1 MSQARLKYVV
11 AMVLALSVGGAAQ
24 GATDAPP
31 ARTPDIARSIN
42 AFAADMYAQARG
54 KEGNVFFSPYS
65 ISAALA
71 MTYAGARGETADQ
84 MAKVLRFREDWRSD
98 PGAVHDLYALLQRSL
113 DGQGKPYELA
123 VANRLW
129 GQKGFGFMPE
139 FLDLLQRK
147 YGAGLEEVDFR
158 SNAEGARQTINNWV
172 ESKTAQ
178 KVKELIGPGV
188 LGNRETLLVLTNAIY
203 FKGAWQYPFDKQRTA
218 DGDFF
223 VSAGQKVA
231 VPMMRQTRRFR
242 HADAG
247 DLQVLEM
254 DYKGDALSMVVLL
267 PKKADGLAPL
277 EQSLAQGKL
286 DEYVLGLKAAEVD
299 LLLPRFKMEWK
310 AELQEPLG
318 KMGMPL
324 AFSGAD
330 FSGMTGR
337 KGDICISKVIH
348 KAFVDVNEE
357 GTEAAAATAVIM
369 GRGMPAQPIVF
380 RADHPFIFLIRDK
393 ASGCILFLGRVANPK
408 GE

>member
-1 MSQARLKYVV
+1 
-11 AMVLALSVGGAAQ
+11 MVLALLVGAAAQ
-24 GATDAPP
+24 GAADAPL
-31 ARTPDIARSIN
+31 ARTPDMARSIN

-71 MTYAGARGETADQ
+71 MTFAGARGETADQ

-98 PGAVHDLYALLQRSL
+98 PGAVHDLYALLARSL

-129 GQKGFGFMPE
+129 GQKGFGFLPE
-139 FLDLLQRK
+139 FLGLLQRK
-147 YGAGLEEVDFR
+147 YGAGLEEVDFVT
-158 SNAEGARQTINNWV
+158 NTEGARQTINNWV

-178 KVKELIGPGV
+178 KVKDLLSPGV
-188 LGNRETLLVLTNAIY
+188 LDPRTTVLVLTNAIY
-203 FKGAWQYPFDKQRTA
+203 FKGAWLYPFDKQRTA

-223 VSAGQKVA
+223 VSADRKVA

-286 DEYVLGLKAAEVD
+286 DDLLPGLKEAEVAV
-299 LLLPRFKMEWK
+299 LLPRFKMEWK

-324 AFSGAD
+324 AFTGNAD

-369 GRGMPAQPIVF
+369 ARGMPAKPVVF

-408 GE
+408 E